1 MKRKHTIAAVC
12 IILSIVLA
20 VFIWNELQKEAL
32 DLKMHGAEICADG
45 TVIQETEFQ
54 LKGYIDKRFSREG
67 RSSVMYFEPIQFRD
81 VSDVQISIEDHL
93 PKNIPVHL
101 INFEANNYHAFT
113 SVYNTKTDG
122 WDDFT
127 LYLSADKCC
136 CVILLE
142 DRYFVGSTNPN
153 KPVEEI
159 LGHFWGLDLVNRD

>member
-54 LKGYIDKRFSREG
+54 LKGYIDKRFSGEG

-81 VSDVQISIEDHL
+81 VSDVQISIENHL

-122 WDDFT
+122 WDDLT

-142 DRYFVGSTNPN
+142 DRYFVGSIDPN
-153 KPVEEI
+153 KPVVDI
-159 LGHFWGLDLVNRD
+159 IGHFLGLELPLGN

>member
-12 IILSIVLA
+12 VILVIILA
-20 VFIWNELQKEAL
+20 VFIWNELQKEPL
-32 DLKMHGAEICADG
+32 DLKIYGAEISADG

-54 LKGYIDKRFSREG
+54 LKGYIDKRFSGEG

-81 VSDVQISIEDHL
+81 VSDVLISIEDHL

-101 INFEANNYHAFT
+101 INFEANNYQAFT

-142 DRYFVGSTNPN
+142 DRYFVGSFNPN
-153 KPVEEI
+153 LPVEEI